1 VTETVSIPITPSLD
15 GINRS
20 LFLSHCRQ
28 LAGSGTAGAEQPSP
42 SNIKQ
47 LRELARQYGVG
58 AKTEDLKLLV
68 ALQVVAD
75 LVSQGWKF
83 TAPPNGQVSLEN
95 SAGAD
100 TSDLKDRIRQAHL
113 IERDAQL
120 GEPAVKEFIQRM
132 ERRRLTERGWHS
144 IFSVMRDGVSLAEA
158 LRPIAGL
165 PDVGV
170 RVTRLAQVISPYVQR
185 VENGVVCEHTGLLL
199 TDIWRYFRHTW
210 VNAYRSVPGR
220 SMMLLIRDTAA
231 PNHPVIGI
239 AALSSSVVQQAT
251 RDAWIGWDA
260 KHSLA
265 TILKRPTKQTRTW
278 LTAEL
283 QRLLRAIYTKDLLKD
298 GLVSDET
305 MRRPTERALLR
316 LRREAQRAIAKH
328 REFPQKSLHK
338 SARPESDGHNWE
350 ERALSSL
357 FRSKRCKTLATL
369 LDIRSTFQECLAGK
383 REQELANAFQQKA
396 VGAALAKLV
405 RVIKAEH
412 VATDMMDITVCGA
425 LPPYTHLLGGKLV
438 CTLLCSPEVRH
449 FYFKRYR
456 HQPSVIA
463 SSMKGRPV
471 IRKPRLVLLCT
482 TSLYSS
488 GSSQYNRIKIPAEAI
503 GGRAGDVLRYESLG
517 HSQGFGSFHFSRET
531 VGAMTMLVGRTNGGK
546 RVNSIFGE
554 GVNPLLRKIR
564 DALEFAGLPSDILLR
579 HGNRRIVYGVP
590 LARNFRDI
598 LLGFSKT
605 PRYIVP
611 IAGNQE
617 ATKLLAEYWLK
628 RWLSKRVGVPDILDK
643 VAEHAVTYPV
653 RHGARVPLPPEEF
666 ELFASATA

>member
-1 VTETVSIPITPSLD
+1 MNETLSIPITPSLD
-15 GINRS
+15 GVNRS

-28 LAGSGTAGAEQPSP
+28 LAESETVGQQPSA
-42 SNIKQ
+42 SKIRE
-47 LRELARQYGVG
+47 LRALARQYGVS

-68 ALQVVAD
+68 ALRVVAD

-83 TAPPNGQVSLEN
+83 TVPPNGQVSLQN
-95 SAGAD
+95 SAGTNAAD
-100 TSDLKDRIRQAHL
+100 IKDQIRLAHL

-120 GEPAVKEFIQRM
+120 REPAVQEFIQRM

-144 IFSVMRDGVSLAEA
+144 IFSVMRDGASLADA
-158 LRPIAGL
+158 LRHIATL
-165 PDVGV
+165 PDAGI
-170 RVTRLAQVISPYVQR
+170 RAARLAQVISPYVQR

-199 TDIWRYFRHTW
+199 TDIWRYYRHTW

-220 SMMLLIRDTAA
+220 SMMLLIRDAAA

-260 KHSLA
+260 KHAVA
-265 TILKRPTKQTRTW
+265 TILKLPTKQTRLW

-283 QRLLRAIYTKDLLKD
+283 QRLLKAIYMKDLQKE

-305 MRRPTERALLR
+305 MKWPTERVLLR
-316 LRREAQRAIAKH
+316 LRREAQRAIVKH
-328 REFPQKSLHK
+328 REFPQKLLHK
-338 SARPESDGHNWE
+338 SVNSDSDGHNWE
-350 ERALSSL
+350 ERARSSL

-369 LDIRSTFQECLAGK
+369 LEIRSTFQQHLSRK
-383 REQELANAFQQKA
+383 RARELATAFQTKS
-396 VGAALAKLV
+396 VEAAIAKLA
-405 RVIKAEH
+405 RLIKAEH

-438 CTLLCSPEVRH
+438 CMLLCSPEVRQ
-449 FYFKRYR
+449 FYAKRYR
-456 HQPSVIA
+456 GQPSVIA
-463 SSMKGRPV
+463 SSMKGKPV

-488 GSSQYNRIKIPAEAI
+488 GSSQYNRIKIPAEAV
-503 GGRAGDVLRYESLG
+503 GGRAGDLLQYQNLG
-517 HSQGFGSFHFSRET
+517 QSEGFGSFHFSRET
-531 VGAMTMLVGRTNGGK
+531 VEAMSTLVGRTNGGR

-564 DALEFAGLPSDILLR
+564 DALEFTGLPSDVLLR
-579 HGNRRIVYGVP
+579 HGNRRILYGIQ

-598 LLGFSKT
+598 LLGVSKT
-605 PRYIVP
+605 PHYMVP
-611 IAGNQE
+611 LAANQK
-617 ATKLLAEYWLK
+617 ATTLLAEYWLK
-628 RWLSKRVGVPDILDK
+628 RWLSKRIGVPGVLER
-643 VAEHAVTYPV
+643 VTEHALTYPV
-653 RHGARVPLPPEEF
+653 QHGARVPLPSEEP
-666 ELFASATA
+666 ELFAVATA

>member
-1 VTETVSIPITPSLD
+1 VDRTLSVPITPSLD

-28 LAGSGTAGAEQPSP
+28 LAESETAGQQPSP
-42 SNIKQ
+42 SKIRG
-47 LRELARQYGVG
+47 LRALARQYGVG

-83 TAPPNGQVSLEN
+83 TAPPNGQVSLQN
-95 SAGAD
+95 SAGLNAS
-100 TSDLKDRIRQAHL
+100 TIKEQIRQAHL

-120 GEPAVKEFIQRM
+120 REPAVRDFIQRM
-132 ERRRLTERGWHS
+132 ERRRLTEKGWHS
-144 IFSVMRDGVSLAEA
+144 IFSVMRDGASLAGA
-158 LRPIAGL
+158 LRHIAAL
-165 PDVGV
+165 PDTSN
-170 RVTRLAQVISPYVQR
+170 RATHLAQAVSPYIQR
-185 VENGVVCEHTGLLL
+185 VENGVVCKHTGLLL

-220 SMMLLIRDTAA
+220 SMMLLVRDAAA

-260 KHSLA
+260 KHAVA
-265 TILKRPTKQTRTW
+265 TILKLPTKQTRAW

-283 QRLLRAIYTKDLLKD
+283 QRLLKGVYTRDLQKE
-298 GLVSDET
+298 GLLSCEI
-305 MRRPTERALLR
+305 MKRPSVRALQR
-316 LRREAQRAIAKH
+316 LRREAQRAIMKH

-338 SARPESDGHNWE
+338 SARSENGRHNWE

-357 FRSKRCKTLATL
+357 FRSKRCKTVATL
-369 LDIRSTFQECLAGK
+369 LEIRSTFQQQLSRK
-383 REQELANAFQQKA
+383 RARELANAFQTRPVEAA
-396 VGAALAKLV
+396 VGKLARL
-405 RVIKAEH
+405 IKAEH

-438 CTLLCSPEVRH
+438 CTLLCSPEVRQ
-449 FYFKRYR
+449 FYAKRYR
-456 HQPSVIA
+456 GQPSVIA
-463 SSMKGRPV
+463 SSMKGKPV
-471 IRKPRLVLLCT
+471 VRKPRLVLLCT

-503 GGRAGDVLRYESLG
+503 GGKTGDLLQYENLG
-517 HSQGFGSFHFSRET
+517 QSEGFGSFHFSRET
-531 VGAMTMLVGRTNGGK
+531 VEAMSTLVGRTNGGR

-564 DALEFAGLPSDILLR
+564 DALEFTGLPSDVLLR

-590 LARNFRDI
+590 LARNFREI
-598 LLGFSKT
+598 LLGISKT
-605 PRYIVP
+605 PRYTVP
-611 IAGNQE
+611 LAANQD
-617 ATKLLAEYWLK
+617 ATRLLAEYWLS
-628 RWLSKRVGVPDILDK
+628 RWLSKRVALPGVLEK
-643 VAEHAVTYPV
+643 VAEHTLVYPV
-653 RHGARVPLPPEEF
+653 QHGARVPLPSEDP
-666 ELFASATA
+666 ELFVAATA